1 MLKPIS
7 MIPFRRSWKIKFPSA
22 PVLWGSVVLSGSY
35 KAVGGIP
42 HSHWTCQ
49 FRSFFD
55 LNRMVVLGVT
65 QTSQRGT
72 YFPMVCRRKTAIK
85 PDFRVRKEKAVKALV
100 RMKKYIPFI
109 FSNHFLPGQ
118 TFLASCC
125 DYSRHKGWH
134 QNRLVGEGLPHHYC
148 VISNHYEVL
157 IEGDSGWRGLCL

>member
-1 MLKPIS
+1 M
-7 MIPFRRSWKIKFPSA
+7 PSA

-42 HSHWTCQ
+42 LSHWTCQ

-109 FSNHFLPGQ
+109 FSNHFAWPNVSS
-118 TFLASCC
+118 FLLCVTIP
-125 DYSRHKGWH
+125 DVKGWH

-157 IEGDSGWRGLCL
+157 IEGDSGWRGLCS